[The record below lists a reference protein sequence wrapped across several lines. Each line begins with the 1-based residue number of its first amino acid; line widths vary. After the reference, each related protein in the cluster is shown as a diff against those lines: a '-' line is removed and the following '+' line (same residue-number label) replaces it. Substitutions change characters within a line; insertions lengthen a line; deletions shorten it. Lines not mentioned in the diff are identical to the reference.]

1 MIVCWKDI
9 LSLLPLQRKLTNASF
24 CGYFHRKKKK
34 TLSYGLTNTPTW
46 FFIASLWLWPLIPSY
61 GEVASTN
68 LLHSSSPERE
78 DTFHFM
84 DEENK
89 VQKSY
94 IMCPKLDGFELWQ
107 GKHKDQDSLSA
118 KTNANTVIR
127 LKMRNDYLTTWNSV
141 VILNLPFLWII
152 AKSKQRHS

>member
-1 MIVCWKDI
+1 MLHFVVIF
-9 LSLLPLQRKLTNASF
+9 TE
-24 CGYFHRKKKK
+24 KK

-94 IMCPKLDGFELWQ
+94 IMCPKLDGFEL
-107 GKHKDQDSLSA
+107 
-118 KTNANTVIR
+118 
-127 LKMRNDYLTTWNSV
+127 
-141 VILNLPFLWII
+141 
-152 AKSKQRHS
+152 